1 MTIYTHE
8 NCARN
13 TSVVNMDSGELLKH
27 AWHIDTAKGDVT
39 SYVWPLTNDAASVT
53 QRFRSIYAI
62 TDGRGKPVLFHCY
75 GLLTP
80 TPI

>member
-1 MTIYTHE
+1 MTIYTNE

-13 TSVVNMDSGELLKH
+13 TSVVNMD
-27 AWHIDTAKGDVT
+27 TTKGDVT
-39 SYVWPLTNDAASVT
+39 SYVWPL
-53 QRFRSIYAI
+53 